1 MLGSLERAVTQKL
14 LIYIILQCAWTVLV
28 VAFARKRLEDIL
40 NQKLEAYA
48 GGTAEIQDRAAS
60 ILNRKELFAN
70 MHDILDDA
78 IPGWESRIFEKN
90 INDDGYHEV
99 VQSGHIPLGEDEVE
113 SLWHRRAGRDKRDT
127 GDRPV
132 KI

>member
-1 MLGSLERAVTQKL
+1 
-14 LIYIILQCAWTVLV
+14 
-28 VAFARKRLEDIL
+28 
-40 NQKLEAYA
+40 
-48 GGTAEIQDRAAS
+48 
-60 ILNRKELFAN
+60 

-113 SLWHRRAGRDKRDT
+113 RVCGIVEQEETKETKETPDIALLKYDNMVCGFVIYGASAGE
-127 GDRPV
+127 
-132 KI
+132 

>member
-14 LIYIILQCAWTVLV
+14 LIYIVLQCAWTVLV

-40 NQKLEAYA
+40 NQKQKHMLE
-48 GGTAEIQDRAAS
+48 GLRKFQDRAAS

-78 IPGWESRIFEKN
+78 IPGWKSRIFEK
-90 INDDGYHEV
+90 I
-99 VQSGHIPLGEDEVE
+99 
-113 SLWHRRAGRDKRDT
+113 
-127 GDRPV
+127 
-132 KI
+132 